1 MTIATARSIDVH
13 AHAVL
18 QGTMGAAGKYGP
30 EIGSD
35 GDDKPWFRIG
45 EYRLDGVRYRGSP
58 FMDVDLRLDRMRE
71 TGIEFQLLS
80 PNPLTYFHFIE
91 AQEAVLFCRR
101 HNDELADLV
110 AAHPG
115 RLAAVAALPMQDP
128 SAACEELER
137 AVVELGMLGAYIGAE
152 LPESLDSPELDI
164 FYEKLCDLN
173 VPLFIHPA
181 PAGIDGPQGD
191 QRLRRFDLE
200 ILLGF
205 AAQET
210 LTIATLI
217 LGGVMSRHPTL
228 DVCVSHGGGSIAVLA
243 GRMADATRRRPWSP
257 AELREDG
264 AFEELLSRFWVDNH
278 IHDESALASLESM
291 LGAEHIVLGTNFAG
305 WDQPTQVRPDVA
317 ATQNM
322 ADNARRL
329 LRFADGQTGEN

>member
-1 MTIATARSIDVH
+1 MTIVTARSLDVH

-18 QGTMGAAGKYGP
+18 EGTMGAAGVYGP

-35 GDDKPWFRIG
+35 SEGNPWFRIG
-45 EYRLDGVRYRGSP
+45 NYRLDGVRYRGGP
-58 FMDVDLRLDRMRE
+58 FMDVDLRLDRMRDS
-71 TGIEFQLLS
+71 GIEFQLLS

-91 AQEAVLFCRR
+91 AADAVAFCRR
-101 HNDELADLV
+101 HNDELAALV
-110 AAHPG
+110 ATHPE

-128 SAACEELER
+128 AAACEELER
-137 AVVELGMLGAYIGAE
+137 AVRELGMLGAYIGAE
-152 LPESLDSPELDI
+152 LPEPLDSPELDV
-164 FYEKLCDLN
+164 FYERLCDLD

-181 PAGIDGPQGD
+181 PAGIDGPDGD
-191 QRLRRFDLE
+191 ERLRRFDLE

-243 GRMADATRRRPWSP
+243 DRLADATRRRPWSP
-257 AELREDG
+257 SELREDG

-278 IHDESALASLESM
+278 IHDKGALASLESM

-305 WDQPTQVRPDVA
+305 WDQPTQVRPD
-317 ATQNM
+317 ATETQRM

-329 LRFADGQTGEN
+329 LRVA